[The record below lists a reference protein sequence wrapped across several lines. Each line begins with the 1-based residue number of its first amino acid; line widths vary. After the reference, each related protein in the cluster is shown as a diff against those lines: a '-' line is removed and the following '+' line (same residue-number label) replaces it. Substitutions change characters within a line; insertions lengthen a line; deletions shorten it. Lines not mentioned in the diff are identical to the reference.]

1 MRGIVRHSDTPGHI
15 SISLPIRP
23 THYMLRNAT
32 PMGGDLA
39 LFFWGE
45 PQALRQQA
53 VDFAEC
59 LAALMAEI
67 EMMDST
73 DKAKQIPIPEAT
85 S

>member
-1 MRGIVRHSDTPGHI
+1 
-15 SISLPIRP
+15 
-23 THYMLRNAT
+23 
-32 PMGGDLA
+32 MGGDLA

-67 EMMDST
+67 AMMDST
-73 DKAKQIPIPEAT
+73 DMAKQIPIPEAT

>member
-1 MRGIVRHSDTPGHI
+1 MLRHSVPPG
-15 SISLPIRP
+15 
-23 THYMLRNAT
+23 N
-32 PMGGDLA
+32 LA
-39 LFFWGE
+39 LFFGGE

-67 EMMDST
+67 AMMDST
-73 DKAKQIPIPEAT
+73 DMAKQIPIPEAT